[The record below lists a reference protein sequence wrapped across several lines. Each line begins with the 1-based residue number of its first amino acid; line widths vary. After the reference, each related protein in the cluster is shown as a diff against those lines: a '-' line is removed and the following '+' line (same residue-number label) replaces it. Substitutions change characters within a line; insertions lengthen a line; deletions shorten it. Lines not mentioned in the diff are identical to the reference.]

1 MWIVNIYDVT
11 LFYIALNIPVLT
23 VCTVQVNQYESY
35 REQSR
40 RLLMLSNC
48 SRAYFGVFFDWCA
61 MTQTNEQTR
70 VYICIALIVPC
81 RSHLLTCSAMI
92 GRLCIIHV
100 ISQTTL
106 DVLGNINSTYGR
118 VPSYRVCDVTAGSSV
133 SGIFL

>member
-1 MWIVNIYDVT
+1 MPGFLYCIKYPGFDCLHCAGKSICE
-11 LFYIALNIPVLT
+11 L
-23 VCTVQVNQYESY
+23 Y

-40 RLLMLSNC
+40 LLLMLSNC

-61 MTQTNEQTR
+61 TTQTNEQTR
-70 VYICIALIVPC
+70 VYICIALIVPF

-118 VPSYRVCDVTAGSSV
+118 TLVIECVTSPPAAQFQASSYKYLN
-133 SGIFL
+133 I